1 MSASNRSFCGV
12 GLLAIAMAV
21 GLVACGGGSGGGGG
35 GIGGTGVTPQGTAR
49 FAVTDAPAC
58 GLDSVN
64 VTIQKVRVHKDAGAG
79 DADAGWSEVVV
90 SPAKRVDLLG
100 LTNGVLEELGQTSL
114 PAGKYTQLRLILGAN
129 DGTTPLANS
138 VVPTG
143 GSETA
148 LTTPSGQQSGA
159 KLNVDIDVA
168 ADKVADFVLDFD
180 ACKSVVKRGNSGG
193 YNLKPVI
200 KVIPRLSDA
209 GMRLVGY
216 VDPSIAITATTVS
229 VQLNGLPVKS
239 TPPDANGKFV
249 LYPVPAGT
257 YELVVTSP
265 GHATAV
271 MTGVPVNTTAVTTVN
286 PLSTPI
292 VLPASLSRT
301 ASGNVTTAAS
311 AVIPEATVRATQT
324 SASTK
329 FEAFSRSVDAN
340 TGAYTASL
348 PAGAPLKTA
357 YVAGATSLN
366 FVADST
372 AAGKYALE
380 ALVPGKAT
388 QTAAI
393 NLSASDAVTSFV
405 FTLP

>member
-1 MSASNRSFCGV
+1 MSTSIRSFCGV
-12 GLLAIAMAV
+12 GLLAMAMAV
-21 GLVACGGGSGGGGG
+21 GLVACGGGGG
-35 GIGGTGVTPQGTAR
+35 GIGGTGITPQGTVR

-58 GLDSVN
+58 GFDSVN
-64 VTIQKVRVHKDAGAG
+64 VTIQKVRVHKDAGAV

-100 LTNGVLEELGQTSL
+100 LTNGVLEELGQASL

-129 DGTTPLANS
+129 DSNTPLANS
-138 VVPTG
+138 VLPTG

-168 ADKVADFVLDFD
+168 AGKVADFVLDFD
-180 ACKSVVKRGNSGG
+180 ACKSVVTRGNSGG

-200 KVIPRLSDA
+200 QVIARLSDA
-209 GMRLVGY
+209 GMRVVGY
-216 VDPSIAITATTVS
+216 VDPSIARTTTTVS
-229 VQLNGLPVKS
+229 VQLDGLLVKS
-239 TPPDANGKFV
+239 TPPDATGKFV

-257 YELVVTSP
+257 YDLVVTSP

-271 MTGVPVNTTAVTTVN
+271 MTGVPVITTAVTTVN
-286 PLSTPI
+286 PLSAPI

-301 ASGNVTTAAS
+301 ASGNVTSAGSAA
-311 AVIPEATVRATQT
+311 IPDATVRATQT
-324 SASTK
+324 CASTK
-329 FEAFSRSVDAN
+329 LEAFARAVDAG

-348 PAGAPLKTA
+348 PAAAPLKTA
-357 YVAGATSLN
+357 FVAGATSLS

-372 AAGKYALE
+372 ASGKYALE
-380 ALVPGKAT
+380 VIVPGKAT
-388 QTAAI
+388 QSAAI
-393 NLSASDAVTSFV
+393 NLSANDAVTSFV